1 MGDSIALGSLSAD
14 LCVSS
19 VGGGQGH
26 AVKSCDLWCDTF
38 VAIAVFHETDSGRL
52 KESVS
57 MQKGR
62 DLTILLPGLTHL
74 TDLSCCGGTPSP
86 ACISFGVPKLSSHRY
101 EVSFW
106 TSPEA

>member
-1 MGDSIALGSLSAD
+1 M
-14 LCVSS
+14 SS
-19 VGGGQGH
+19 VGGGQGQ
-26 AVKSCDLWCDTF
+26 AVKSCDTF
-38 VAIAVFHETDSGRL
+38 VTIAVFHETDAGHL

-74 TDLSCCGGTPSP
+74 TDLSCCGETPAP
-86 ACISFGVPKLSSHRY
+86 ARISFGVPKLSSHPY
-101 EVSFW
+101 EGSFW